1 VVEYDEIQDQWYFVR
16 QDPRTRQWVAVAPV
30 PASYS
35 IGRRVKPT
43 SIRAADV
50 DDSNAPESSTSGQ
63 RNVPTQSLGQHNVP
77 TTQSL
82 GQHNVPTA
90 NPLDINRIGM
100 ATQTLSTAAAALT
113 LAGTVAPG
121 PNYQFLQP
129 VKKNTGTTSGTPGAG
144 ASGGPPG
151 SGPPAG
157 SGPLHAP
164 GPPGRGG
171 AGGGGGAA
179 SGGGRGNGKLG
190 GNPPEEFNGERSKAN
205 AFMNQFNIYRLS
217 NYDAEQMVVPMK
229 RATLLLGFIKGSL
242 VDDWVKRWTQ
252 WAINQFSINHRPPT
266 DEYYWTQISNGFQT
280 AFQDT
285 GARERAKKE
294 LHMLRWDPESI
305 DTFLARFE
313 SLAEAAD
320 FELDANPTKS
330 ILAKKLLFNMVDHLY
345 KVVKPGTYPEY
356 CKAIRQFHAD
366 NTAVQN
372 LKGHQD
378 KGALYTKGQN
388 GLYMKGQDGL
398 YTKKDKKNLLGG
410 YTANEW
416 AKILGIDQ
424 SKIEMPR
431 RSDAMDTSARSRS
444 KFQRTKGRTG
454 TTKLDPDT
462 QRKEGRCFHCNK
474 QGHVSQNCP
483 DRSESNS
490 KKKKTSIKGRAAKAK
505 TSTSSASSSDADVS
519 SSEEEESDR
528 EVDSFLKQAKALKTK
543 DQLHILQ
550 MAIEAERGK
559 KVELGVACV
568 THASRMRAFNVW
580 RPELQRPSRRNG
592 GRRSLR

>member
-1 VVEYDEIQDQWYFVR
+1 
-16 QDPRTRQWVAVAPV
+16 VAVAPV

-35 IGRRVKPT
+35 LGRRVKPT

-50 DDSNAPESSTSGQ
+50 DDSNAPESSTLGQ
-63 RNVPTQSLGQHNVP
+63 SNVPTQSLGQHNVP

-121 PNYQFLQP
+121 PNYQFLRP
-129 VKKNTGTTSGTPGAG
+129 VKNTGKTSGTSGAG

-151 SGPPAG
+151 SGPPGG

-164 GPPGRGG
+164 GPPGGGG

-179 SGGGRGNGKLG
+179 GGGGGGNGKLG

-205 AFMNQFNIYRLS
+205 AFMNQFNLYRLS
-217 NYDAEQMVVPMK
+217 NYDAEPMVVPMK
-229 RATLLLGFIKGSL
+229 RATLLLGFIKGPL

-252 WAINQFSINHRPPT
+252 WAINQFAINHRPPT

-320 FELDANPTKS
+320 FELDSNPTKS
-330 ILAKKLLFNMVDHLY
+330 ILARKLPYSMVDHLY

-356 CKAIRQFHAD
+356 CEAIRQFHAD

-372 LKGHQD
+372 VKG
-378 KGALYTKGQN
+378 YQN
-388 GLYMKGQDGL
+388 SGTPQ
-398 YTKKDKKNLLGG
+398 KKDRRNLLGG
-410 YTANEW
+410 YSQREW
-416 AKILGIDQ
+416 AKILGVDLD
-424 SKIEMPR
+424 KVELPK

-444 KFQRTKGRTG
+444 KFKKTRGRVA
-454 TTKLDPDT
+454 TTEKPDTET
-462 QRKEGRCFHCNK
+462 QRKEGRCFSCNQ
-474 QGHVSQNCP
+474 QGHLSKNCP
-483 DRSESNS
+483 NKEGQKR
-490 KKKKTSIKGRAAKAK
+490 KTPIKGRVAETEA
-505 TSTSSASSSDADVS
+505 SDADVS
-519 SSEEEESDR
+519 SNEEGPDDLTSY
-528 EVDSFLKQAKALKTK
+528 LKRSKALKTDTK
-543 DQLHILQ
+543 LTILK
-550 MAIEAERGK
+550 MARDAERGQE
-559 KVELGVACV
+559 VELEAEEKD
-568 THASRMRAFNVW
+568 F
-580 RPELQRPSRRNG
+580 
-592 GRRSLR
+592 